1 MAVDSVDRS
10 FASILGDVADH
21 VQRIVRA
28 EFRLARLEVREELRR
43 LERASVL
50 LAVGLVA
57 ATLAIALILLA
68 AVYALSTV
76 MAPSAAALLVGV
88 VVAAVSIACVLA
100 GWKRLYGIS
109 LPRTT
114 TTIQK
119 TSATIQENLQWTKTR
134 AR

>member
-1 MAVDSVDRS
+1 MAVHSVERS
-10 FASILGDVADH
+10 FASILGDIAEH

-28 EFRLARLEVREELRR
+28 EFRLARLEVREEIRR

-50 LAVGLVA
+50 LAAGLVA

-76 MAPSAAALLVGV
+76 MTPSSAALLVGL
-88 VVAAVSIACVLA
+88 VVAAVSLICVTA

-109 LPRTT
+109 LPKTT
-114 TTIQK
+114 STIQQ
-119 TSATIQENLQWTKTR
+119 TSAVIQENFQWTKTR